1 MHFKFTRK
9 DILTIPNA
17 MSFFRLL
24 LIPVIIWLYC
34 GQENYLCAVAV
45 IALSAVTD
53 IADGKIAR
61 RFSMVSDFG
70 KVLDPVAD
78 KLTPLALIICLLSR
92 YSWLWLL
99 LALFVVK
106 EALMVF
112 WGYLTMKLTDSVNS
126 ARWYGKLSTV
136 ILYASMMILFLFPEI
151 PETAA
156 AVLSVVCAFVMV
168 LSLVLYGNF
177 YSRILTKEVLGEKRQ
192 QITVRTWRIL
202 IGLIWISI
210 IILLFLHKKDF
221 TVEEILKF
229 TPSNPLLAALTMLA
243 LFALKSISI
252 VLYSGILYAVN
263 GILFSLPAAI
273 LLNVLGTA
281 VMVTIPYLIGK
292 TTGASSVDQIVARYP
307 KADKLRGLR
316 QQNDFLFA
324 LLARL
329 IGILPSDVVSLYMG
343 AIGVAY
349 PKYLLGCLLGMLP
362 PAVTFPVMGMSI
374 TDIHSPLFLT
384 ALCVELLFMASSV
397 FLYRI
402 CRKKYEAKSQKKG

>member
-1 MHFKFTRK
+1 MHFKFTRR

-34 GQENYLCAVAV
+34 SRENYLWAVGV

-78 KLTPLALIICLLSR
+78 KLTQLALIICLLSR

-99 LALFVVK
+99 LALFIVK
-106 EALMVF
+106 EALMAF
-112 WGYLTMKLTDSVNS
+112 WGYLTMRLTDSVNS

-136 ILYASMMILFLFPEI
+136 TLYASMMILFLFPKI

-177 YSRILTKEVLGEKRQ
+177 YRGILTKEVLGEKRQ
-192 QITVRTWRIL
+192 QITMWIWRIL
-202 IGLIWISI
+202 IGLIWTGI
-210 IILLFLHKKDF
+210 IVLLFLHKKDF

-243 LFALKSISI
+243 LFALKSVSI
-252 VLYSGILYAVN
+252 VLYGGILYAVD
-263 GILFSLPAAI
+263 GILFPLPLAI
-273 LLNVLGTA
+273 LLNLLGTA

-292 TTGASSVDQIVARYP
+292 KAGSSSVEHIVEKYP
-307 KADKLRGLR
+307 KADWLREFR
-316 QQNDFLFA
+316 KQNDFVFVLMIRFM
-324 LLARL
+324 
-329 IGILPSDVVSLYMG
+329 GVLPSDIVSLYMG
-343 AIGVAY
+343 AIGVNY
-349 PKYLLGCLLGMLP
+349 PRYLLACLLGMLRS
-362 PAVTFPVMGMSI
+362 AITFPIMGMSI
-374 TDIHSPLFLT
+374 TDIHSPVFLT
-384 ALCVELLFMASSV
+384 ALCVDLAFMASSV
-397 FLYRI
+397 VLYRI
-402 CRKKYEAKSQKKG
+402 YRKRNEIKHQTKG

>member
-34 GQENYLCAVAV
+34 GQENYLWAVVV
-45 IALSAVTD
+45 IAISAVTD

-78 KLTPLALIICLLSR
+78 KLTQLALIICLLSR

-106 EALMVF
+106 EALMAF
-112 WGYLTMKLTDSVNS
+112 WGYLTMELTDSVNS

-136 ILYASMMILFLFPEI
+136 ILYASMMALFLFPGI

-156 AVLSVVCAFVMV
+156 AVLSVICAFVMV

-177 YSRILTKEVLGEKRQ
+177 YSGILTKEVLGEKRQ
-192 QITVRTWRIL
+192 QITMWTWRIL
-202 IGLIWISI
+202 IGLIWIGI
-210 IILLFLHKKDF
+210 IVLLFLHKKEF

-229 TPSNPLLAALTMLA
+229 TPSNPLLASLTMLV

-252 VLYSGILYAVN
+252 ILYGGILYAVD
-263 GILFSLPAAI
+263 GILFPLPVAI
-273 LLNVLGTA
+273 LLNLLGTA
-281 VMVTIPYLIGK
+281 IMVTIPYLIGK
-292 TTGASSVDQIVARYP
+292 KAGSASVERIVEKYP
-307 KADKLRGLR
+307 KADKMRGFR
-316 QQNDFLFA
+316 KQNDFVFVLMIRFM
-324 LLARL
+324 
-329 IGILPSDVVSLYMG
+329 GILPSDIVSLYMG
-343 AIGVAY
+343 AIGVNY
-349 PKYLLGCLLGMLP
+349 PRYLLACLLGMLRS
-362 PAVTFPVMGMSI
+362 AITFPIMGMSI
-374 TDIHSPLFLT
+374 TDIHSPLFIT
-384 ALCVELLFMASSV
+384 ALCVELIFMVTSI
-397 FLYRI
+397 LI
-402 CRKKYEAKSQKKG
+402 CRIYRKKHR